1 MSVANGFRRIKTAGL
16 MAALCMAM
24 AMPSAAVQPDELL
37 ADPVLEER
45 ARSISGGL
53 RCVVCRNESIDESN
67 AELARD
73 LRLLV
78 RERLVAGDSDG
89 EVVAF
94 IVERYGEYILLRPTM
109 QGANIV
115 LWAMPLV
122 LILVGAGLSLSY
134 IRRRARL
141 RTPAEVALSPEEQA
155 RLEAIIKN

>member
-1 MSVANGFRRIKTAGL
+1 MSVANGFRRIKAAGL
-16 MAALCMAM
+16 IAALCVTLAVP
-24 AMPSAAVQPDELL
+24 AGAVQPDELL

-115 LWAMPLV
+115 LWAMPLL
-122 LILVGAGLSLSY
+122 LILLGGGLSFTY
-134 IRRRARL
+134 IRRRSRL
-141 RTPAEVALSPEEQA
+141 RTPVEFALSPDEKA
-155 RLEAIIKN
+155 RLEEIIKQ